1 MKVSCVGS
9 WRVLSAM
16 AGSSA
21 DGLSTALV
29 TLYRT
34 PQGWR
39 YQLHVAH
46 TTPYPSDLREA
57 LKTAPHLSP
66 KTLLRT
72 SIAYTDWTGDI
83 IRTLYSQSVYD
94 LVVWHPHVIFHEPL
108 HGLTWSLGDAERLR
122 VQIGKPVI
130 THLRA
135 RDIASGGTG
144 APLIPNADEKLFAAY
159 ETLLNLGGI
168 ANLTHLPKSLG
179 FDIAPC
185 NQLLDALATQ
195 ADPSLRYDPEGRLAR
210 QGKLIPALLGLFE
223 RHPFFAQP
231 PPKALD
237 NETVQKDFVQPFLA
251 YEASPIDKIHTAT
264 HLIANQL
271 NRALCDVGARFFT
284 CTGGGTHNV
293 FLIELLQAK
302 AAALGITYKKA
313 PPDLVEYRE
322 AIGFALLGLLRYLGE
337 DNTHGKW
344 TGACCAHSSGL
355 ASL

>member
-1 MKVSCVGS
+1 
-9 WRVLSAM
+9 M
-16 AGSSA
+16 AGSST
-21 DGLSTALV
+21 DGLSTALI

-34 PQGWR
+34 PKGWR
-39 YQLHVAH
+39 YELHVAH
-46 TTPYPSDLREA
+46 TTPYPSDLGDA
-57 LKTAPHLSP
+57 LRTAPSLPP

-94 LVVWHPHVIFHEPL
+94 LVVWHPHVVFHEPL
-108 HGLTWSLGDAERLR
+108 HGLTWSLGDSERLR

-144 APLIPNADEKLFAAY
+144 APLIPNADEKLFTEY

-179 FDIAPC
+179 YDIAPC
-185 NQLLDALATQ
+185 NQLLNALATQ
-195 ADPSLRYDPEGRLAR
+195 ADSSLQYDPAGQLAR
-210 QGKLIPALLGLFE
+210 QGKLIPALRELFE
-223 RHPFFAQP
+223 RHPFFAQT

-251 YEASPIDKIHTAT
+251 YEASPIDKLHTAT
-264 HLIANQL
+264 HLIADRL
-271 NRALCDVGARFFT
+271 AYALYDAGAQTFT
-284 CTGGGTHNV
+284 CTGGGTHNA

-302 AAALGITYKKA
+302 ATAFGITYKKA

-344 TGACCAHSSGL
+344 TGARSAHSSGL